1 MKRLGCSL
9 LIFAA
14 TTIYASVQAE
24 AQDRPLFNRYNSFQ
38 GGSHQ
43 GPPPLLG
50 QAPIYHRAQQG
61 APPQREDPNGWPVH
75 LHSYLCITDDRSCS
89 VQSYSPKQSGD
100 RCECGDHLGSID
112 LSR

>member
-14 TTIYASVQAE
+14 ITLYASVQAE
-24 AQDRPLFNRYNSFQ
+24 AQDRSLFNRYNSFQ
-38 GGSHQ
+38 GSYHQ
-43 GPPPLLG
+43 GPPPVLG
-50 QAPIYHRAQQG
+50 QAPIYHQAQQKS
-61 APPQREDPNGWPVH
+61 PQRGDPNGSPVR
-75 LHSYLCITDDRSCS
+75 LYSYLCITDDRSCS

-100 RCECGDHLGSID
+100 RCECGEHLGSID